1 MSDPTDHLSSPHL
14 LTHRESG
21 EHGEF
26 EAAVYART
34 SSLNQKF
41 GYSLDEQVRQCWERC
56 KMLGWKV
63 TRIFKDEAESGDDTD
78 RSQFQQMMAAARGGH
93 FDVVVFW
100 KLDRFSR
107 SILHAVEL
115 ERDLRKYDI
124 ALHSVTEQLDT
135 STPSGRFNFR
145 NIASAAEFER
155 EHIKQRSQM
164 GFKALALQHA
174 WPNRTPPFGYN
185 KMEDGTLEIDP
196 DEAEVVQYVFER
208 YCTLKSMPKVAL
220 ELNDRD
226 YETSCGGEWKART
239 VNKMLRNTIYCGR
252 YSVADVEDDVPEYRI
267 VDEELFDQATEIRH
281 RFQQGERQS
290 EAPMEERRKRRYA
303 EEVLSIYRDFL
314 EDSSSSSTVS

>member
-1 MSDPTDHLSSPHL
+1 MDEPANQILSQQL
-14 LTHRESG
+14 LTPRSDDDRA
-21 EHGEF
+21 F
-26 EAAVYART
+26 KAAIYART

-78 RSQFQQMMAAARGGH
+78 RPQFQRMMATARGGH

-115 ERDLRKYDI
+115 ERELRKYDI

-155 EHIKQRSQM
+155 EHIKERSQM

-185 KMEDGTLEIDP
+185 KMEDSTLEINQE
-196 DEAEVVQYVFER
+196 EAEIVHFMFER
-208 YCTLKSMPKVAL
+208 YCSLKSMPKVAS
-220 ELNDRD
+220 ELNNRG
-226 YETSCGGEWKART
+226 YETSGGNEWTART
-239 VNKMLRNTIYCGR
+239 VNKTLRNSIYCGR
-252 YSVADVEDDVPEYRI
+252 YSVAGVDDVVAEYRI
-267 VDEELFDQATEIRH
+267 VDEALFGDVTDIRH
-281 RFQQGERQS
+281 RFRGGDRGS
-290 EAPMEERRKRRYA
+290 DPPMEVRRKRRYA

-314 EDSSSSSTVS
+314 EK

>member
-1 MSDPTDHLSSPHL
+1 MDEPANQILSQQL
-14 LTHRESG
+14 LTPRSDDDRA
-21 EHGEF
+21 F
-26 EAAVYART
+26 KAAIYART

-78 RSQFQQMMAAARGGH
+78 RPQFQRMMATARGGH

-155 EHIKQRSQM
+155 EHIKERSQM
-164 GFKALALQHA
+164 GFKALALQRA

-185 KMEDGTLEIDP
+185 KMEDGTLEINQE
-196 DEAEVVQYVFER
+196 EAEIVHFMFER
-208 YCTLKSMPKVAL
+208 YCSLRSMPKVAS
-220 ELNDRD
+220 ELNDRG
-226 YETSCGGEWKART
+226 YETSGGNEWTART
-239 VNKMLRNTIYCGR
+239 VNKTLRNSIYCGR
-252 YSVADVEDDVPEYRI
+252 YSVAGVDDVVAEYRI
-267 VDEELFDQATEIRH
+267 VDEALFGEVTDIRH
-281 RFQQGERQS
+281 RFRRGDRGS
-290 EAPMEERRKRRYA
+290 EPPMEERRKRRYA
-303 EEVLSIYRDFL
+303 EEVLSIYQDFL
-314 EDSSSSSTVS
+314 EK

>member
-1 MSDPTDHLSSPHL
+1 MDEPANQILSQQL
-14 LTHRESG
+14 LTPRSDDDRA
-21 EHGEF
+21 F
-26 EAAVYART
+26 KAAIYART

-78 RSQFQQMMAAARGGH
+78 RPQFQRMMATARGGH

-115 ERDLRKYDI
+115 ERELRKYDI

-155 EHIKQRSQM
+155 EHIKERSQM

-185 KMEDGTLEIDP
+185 RIEDGTLEIDQE
-196 DEAEVVQYVFER
+196 EAEIVQLIFER
-208 YCTLKSMPKVAL
+208 YCTLKSMPKVAS
-220 ELNDRD
+220 ELNDRG
-226 YETSCGGEWKART
+226 YETSSGNKWTART
-239 VNKMLRNTIYCGR
+239 VNKTLRNSIYCGR
-252 YSVADVEDDVPEYRI
+252 YSVAGVDDVVAEYRI
-267 VDEELFDQATEIRH
+267 VDEALFGDVTDIRH
-281 RFQQGERQS
+281 RFRGGDRGS
-290 EAPMEERRKRRYA
+290 DPPMEVRRKRRYA

-314 EDSSSSSTVS
+314 EK